1 MKMAKEKNTDFEFF
15 VILYK
20 IWYFLI
26 LKLLKFNF

>member
-1 MKMAKEKNTDFEFF
+1 MKMANEKNTDFEFF